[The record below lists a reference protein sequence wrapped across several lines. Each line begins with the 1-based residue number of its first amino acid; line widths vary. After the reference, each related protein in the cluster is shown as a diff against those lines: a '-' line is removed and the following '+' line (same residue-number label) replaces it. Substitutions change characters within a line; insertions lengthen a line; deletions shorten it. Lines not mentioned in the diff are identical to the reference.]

1 MQFSEY
7 VPLVQDIITVVITEA
22 SRTETLTSLLR
33 RRDIYQ
39 SLSLLLHASL
49 TSESKTIKVYK
60 LLVQTKAMHVPNQS
74 QDERS
79 EVT

>member
-39 SLSLLLHASL
+39 SLSLLLHAFL

-60 LLVQTKAMHVPNQS
+60 LLVQTKAMRVPNQT
-74 QDERS
+74 QDERA